1 MRATE
6 TLLTLAQLG
15 RAHWLFGNLYEA
27 VARIPERL
35 SEPSDASGAD
45 PRPDSLLGPGSPARY
60 YLPGLPVTFGATIAA
75 LATGWK
81 DGAGAGAGRRGLL
94 IASTASTLAGAAVTV
109 HLVRNVNAKLFVAG
123 PPLSAEERQHLL
135 KTWHRLNAC
144 RLAAAAAGMVTAE
157 LARARH

>member
-1 MRATE
+1 MRATR

-45 PRPDSLLGPGSPARY
+45 PRPASMLGKGSPARY
-60 YLPGLPVTFGATIAA
+60 YLPGIPVTFGATIAA

-81 DGAGAGAGRRGLL
+81 APAGGRGWL

-109 HLVRNVNAKLFVAG
+109 HLVRNVNSKLFVAG
-123 PPLSAEERQHLL
+123 PPLSAEERQALL
-135 KTWHRLNAC
+135 KKWHRLNAC
-144 RLAAAAAGMVTAE
+144 RLAAAAAGMLTAE
-157 LARARH
+157 RARGRR